1 MALGPAD
8 YKRQTM
14 QAYNRLAAEI
24 VAGFDQ
30 FFETCACLEADHFL
44 AHLCPGAVIL
54 DLGCGPGSA
63 SRYFAEKGYTP
74 VSADL
79 SEEMVRECR
88 RRRLANVIRLDLEAL
103 PFRERSL
110 DAIWAH
116 TSLLHVP
123 KARLTRA
130 LEGLKKTLRPGG
142 AIFIA
147 LLKGEG
153 EGYQGEPGV
162 ERWFSCFEVGEF
174 ESYVPEGLTVVR
186 RSQTERKSATFLG
199 VHLRNG

>member
-1 MALGPAD
+1 MALDPAD

-14 QAYNRLAAEI
+14 HAYDGLAAE
-24 VAGFDQ
+24 VVPGFDD
-30 FFETCACLEADHFL
+30 FFETYARLEADHFL
-44 AHLCPGAVIL
+44 ARLDPGGMIL

-63 SRYFAEKGYTP
+63 SRYFARRGYAP

-79 SEEMVRECR
+79 SEAMVKECKR
-88 RRRLANVIRLDLEAL
+88 RGLDNVIRLDLEAL
-103 PFRERSL
+103 PFRHGSL

-130 LEGLKKTLRPGG
+130 LEGLKKALRPGG

-147 LLKGEG
+147 LIQGDG
-153 EGYQGEPGV
+153 EGYQGQPGI
-162 ERWFSCFEVGEF
+162 ERWFSYFRVGEF
-174 ESYVPEGLTVVR
+174 ESYILEGLTVVR
-186 RSQTERKSATFLG
+186 RSQIERKSVTFLG
-199 VHLRNG
+199 VHLRNR

>member
-1 MALGPAD
+1 MALDPAD

-14 QAYNRLAAEI
+14 RAYNGLAAEI
-24 VAGFDQ
+24 VAGFDH
-30 FFETCACLEADHFL
+30 FFETCARLEADHFL
-44 AHLCPGAVIL
+44 AHLCPGDVIL

-63 SRYFAEKGYTP
+63 SRYFAGRGYAP

-79 SEEMVRECR
+79 SEAMVKECKR
-88 RRRLANVIRLDLEAL
+88 RGLDNVIRLDLEAL
-103 PFRERSL
+103 PFRHGSL

-130 LEGLKKTLRPGG
+130 LEGLKKALRPGG

-147 LLKGEG
+147 LIQGDG
-153 EGYQGEPGV
+153 EGYQGQPGI
-162 ERWFSCFEVGEF
+162 ERWFSYFRVGEF
-174 ESYVPEGLTVVR
+174 ESYILEGLTVVR
-186 RSQTERKSATFLG
+186 RSQIERKSVTFLG
-199 VHLRNG
+199 VHLRNR